1 MLEKIILLALVI
13 VSLYELIFD
22 TRNFLYAAGFIVEQ
36 VFEFLNYLVSL
47 IIFAVRNF
55 K

>member
-1 MLEKIILLALVI
+1 MLEKIILFALLI
-13 VSLYELIFD
+13 VSLYELFFD
-22 TRNFLYAAGFIVEQ
+22 TKNFLYAANFIIEQ
-36 VFEFLNYLVSL
+36 VFEFLNYLASL